1 MTRERAILHIDGD
14 AFFAVCEVAR
24 NPNLRGKP
32 VVTGRERGIVCAATY
47 EAKRLGIHR
56 AMPIKQVMEQFP
68 EVIVL
73 PGDYDLYGM
82 YAKRLYAI
90 ARRYAARVEE
100 YGVDE
105 CFAEL
110 TGQDKRLGESYE
122 ALARR
127 IERDLEV
134 ELRLSFSLG
143 LGPTKALAKLGSK
156 HRKPRGFSVVT
167 AANREDILAA
177 TAVKD
182 IWGIGRA
189 LSVQFEAHNIFTALD
204 FVRRDPAWIKAKFAA
219 PVAEL
224 QRELSGE
231 AVWTLHDGVPDA
243 PHSIQRTRTFSPPA
257 RDRELVWSHFVR
269 NVEEACGAAR
279 REGLIPA
286 RASFFIKSQDFRYRG
301 GEARLAHPSDM
312 PSDTLAALRAAFM
325 REFAPGT
332 RYRATGVT
340 LYAFRGED
348 DLQLDLW
355 DERTASRERSAVFLA
370 LDRLEEKYGEPLVT
384 LASSL
389 PARRSARAAR
399 RAHEDSYR
407 ERFRIPGTGRK
418 HLPLPVLGDA
428 R

>member
-1 MTRERAILHIDGD
+1 MERAILHIDGD

-24 NPNLRGKP
+24 NPDLRGKP
-32 VVTGRERGIVCAATY
+32 VVTGKERGIVCAATY
-47 EAKRLGIHR
+47 EAKKLGIHR
-56 AMPIKQVMEQFP
+56 AMPIKQVMKEFP
-68 EVIVL
+68 QVVIL

-110 TGQDKRLGESYE
+110 TGQDKAFGESCE

-134 ELRLSFSLG
+134 ELRLSFSFG

-156 HRKPRGFSVVT
+156 HRKPRGFTLVT
-167 AANREDILAA
+167 GENREELLAA

-189 LSVQFEAHNIFTALD
+189 LSVQLEAHNIRTALD
-204 FVRRDPAWIKAKFAA
+204 FVRRDPAWIAEKFAA
-219 PVAEL
+219 PVSEL
-224 QRELSGE
+224 ARELKGE
-231 AVWTLHDGVPDA
+231 SVWNLHDGVPDA

-257 RDRELVWSHFVR
+257 RGRELVWSYLVR
-269 NVEEACGAAR
+269 NVEEACSAAR

-301 GEARLAHPSDM
+301 GDVRLAHPSDM
-312 PSDTLAALRAAFM
+312 PADALRALHPAFL
-325 REFAPGT
+325 REFSQGT

-340 LYAFRGED
+340 LFALRGEN

-355 DERTASRERSAVFLA
+355 EERVASRERSSVFSA
-370 LDRLEEKYGEPLVT
+370 LDRLEEKYGVPLVM

-389 PARRSARAAR
+389 SARKAAGAAR
-399 RAHEDSYR
+399 LRHEDAYR
-407 ERFRIPGTGRK
+407 ERFHIPGTGRK

-428 R
+428 A